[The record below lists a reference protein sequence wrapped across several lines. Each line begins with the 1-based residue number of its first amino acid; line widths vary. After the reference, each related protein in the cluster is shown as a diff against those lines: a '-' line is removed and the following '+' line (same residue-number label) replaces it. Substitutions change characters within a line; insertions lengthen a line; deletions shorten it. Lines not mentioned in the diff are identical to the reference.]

1 MKLKFVG
8 GEGEYVQGYPRRD
21 IEIEDEAE
29 ARRLIETGCYVEARP
44 TTKTKKG
51 EVSDG

>member
-8 GEGEYVQGYPRRD
+8 ADGQYVLGYPRRD

-29 ARRLIETGCYVEARP
+29 AQRLIETGCYEAEAKP
-44 TTKTKKG
+44 KKK
-51 EVSDG
+51 EVSDE